1 MRALSWRRSC
11 PWQRLL
17 IENLCGPIQV
27 AKVVVNAL
35 DERRA
40 MHPPQAGADEEGEL
54 AEEWSPEELSNA
66 ALLASSVLTTHGSIA
81 GQVSI
86 FSGVPG
92 SLKVLLRGADNQCRP
107 AGVLH
112 ATSA

>member
-1 MRALSWRRSC
+1 M
-11 PWQRLL
+11 
-17 IENLCGPIQV
+17 
-27 AKVVVNAL
+27 NAL
-35 DERRA
+35 DGGRA

-66 ALLASSVLTTHGSIA
+66 ALLASSVLAKHGAIA

-86 FSGVPG
+86 FSRVVG
-92 SLKVLLRGADNQCRP
+92 SLNVLLHGANNQCRP